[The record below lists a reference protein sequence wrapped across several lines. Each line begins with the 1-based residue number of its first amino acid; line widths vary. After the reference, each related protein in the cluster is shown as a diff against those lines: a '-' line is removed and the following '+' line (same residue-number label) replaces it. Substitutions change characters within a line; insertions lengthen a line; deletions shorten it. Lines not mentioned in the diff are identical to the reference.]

1 MNEAQQIIPSD
12 NKQKRIWSK
21 PKLISGKDF
30 LFYGMVQS
38 TTTGP
43 NGTPPS

>member
-1 MNEAQQIIPSD
+1 MSEAQQIIPSD
-12 NKQKRIWSK
+12 KKLKIVWSK

-43 NGTPPS
+43 YGTPPS